1 MRSGSNSGISG
12 IAASSANNPAVRNE
26 IVTAS
31 TGHNIIETQRAS
43 GQPPGA
49 ASENLIQING
59 ITKAF
64 GQFTALHEVNLSIR
78 KGEFLSLLGPSGC
91 GKTTLLR
98 IIAGFQEPSTGD
110 IKIDGVSMRNVPPN
124 KRPVNT
130 VFQNYALFPHMTIA
144 DNIAFGPRRQGR
156 ERGEIAHEVHNAL
169 VMVGMEN
176 FAARYPRS
184 LSGGQ
189 QQRIALA
196 RAIINRPRVLL
207 LDEPLG
213 ALDLKLRKRMQ
224 FELKRLHDQLG
235 ITFIYVTHDQ
245 EEALAMSD
253 RIAVMH
259 QGRVIQL
266 GTGEDIYRRPN
277 SAYVADFIG
286 EANLIDCVRDA
297 EGRLSLSKGAP
308 ILPYPPT
315 KSDVAKLM
323 IRPEEISFGAPCGDE
338 IATRVTVL
346 HKVFLGHWWR
356 VSARM
361 PDGQEI
367 VICTTEQPSETLPEV
382 SSEVT
387 IHWSPSASRVLDK

>member
-1 MRSGSNSGISG
+1 
-12 IAASSANNPAVRNE
+12 
-26 IVTAS
+26 VTAN
-31 TGHNIIETQRAS
+31 TGHKTAEAAVVS
-43 GQPPGA
+43 GGNPGA
-49 ASENLIQING
+49 ASENLIQIDAV
-59 ITKAF
+59 TKAY
-64 GQFTALHEVNLSIR
+64 GQMTALHEINLSIR
-78 KGEFLSLLGPSGC
+78 KGEFVSLLGPSGC

-130 VFQNYALFPHMTIA
+130 VFQNYALFPHMTVA

-156 ERGEIAHEVHNAL
+156 ERAEIADEVQNAL
-169 VMVGMEN
+169 AMVGMES
-176 FAARYPRS
+176 FGERYPRS

-277 SAYVADFIG
+277 STYVADFIG
-286 EANLIDCVRDA
+286 EANIVDCVRAEDGYVKLSADA
-297 EGRLSLSKGAP
+297 P
-308 ILPYPPT
+308 VLPYT
-315 KSDVAKLM
+315 VSRDSVARLM
-323 IRPEEISFGAPCGDE
+323 IRPEDIRFGVAGGDVIS
-338 IATRVTVL
+338 TNVTVL

-356 VSARM
+356 VAAKL
-361 PDGQEI
+361 PEGQEI
-367 VICTTEQPSETLPEV
+367 VICTPEREGVALPEV
-382 SSEVT
+382 GSEVP